1 MINKRNLLFIIFDN
15 IILIN
20 MKNNMSIQKR
30 AKLVIHPVRLRIIT
44 LLTGNELTS
53 MELAK
58 RLPEVPQ
65 ATLYRHIK
73 QLEEGG
79 IIRITETH
87 QVRGTV
93 EKVYTAG
100 AGERSHF
107 TAEEIRQLSTEEHTA
122 LFASFIAGL
131 YEQFISLT
139 GKAEKKLELLDIMG
153 YGTVPVRMR
162 LGDIPEFQQEFGAL
176 VQRYIEKASAVPKDS
191 PEAVD
196 FAFTTI
202 LFPEVDHESE
212 S

>member
-1 MINKRNLLFIIFDN
+1 
-15 IILIN
+15 
-20 MKNNMSIQKR
+20 MKQKMNVQKR

-44 LLTGNELTS
+44 LLTGRELTS
-53 MELAK
+53 LELAE
-58 RLPEVPQ
+58 RLPEVAQ

-100 AGERSHF
+100 AGEKSHF
-107 TAEEIRQLSTEEHTA
+107 SAKEIRQLSTEEHTA

-131 YEQFISLT
+131 YEQFLSLT
-139 GKAEKKLELLDIMG
+139 GKAEARPELFEMMG
-153 YGTVPVRMR
+153 YGNIPVRMR
-162 LGDIPEFQQEFGAL
+162 PADLHQFQQEFGEL
-176 VQRYIEKASAVPKDS
+176 LQRYMEKATDEPAGSKDS
-191 PEAVD
+191 SKAVD
-196 FAFTTI
+196 FTFTTI
-202 LFPEVDHESE
+202 LFPEADHDSQ

>member
-1 MINKRNLLFIIFDN
+1 MKR
-15 IILIN
+15 
-20 MKNNMSIQKR
+20 KQSVQKR

-44 LLTGNELTS
+44 LLTGKKMTS
-53 MELAK
+53 LELAK
-58 RLPEVPQ
+58 KLPEVPQ

-100 AGERSHF
+100 SGEKSHF
-107 TAEEIRQLSTEEHTA
+107 SAEDIRQLSSEEHTA
-122 LFASFIAGL
+122 LFASFITGL
-131 YEQFISLT
+131 YEQFLTLT
-139 GKAEKKLELLDIMG
+139 GKMESRPGLLEMMG
-153 YGTVPVRMR
+153 YGTVPIRMR
-162 LGDIPEFQQEFGAL
+162 IEELPRFQQDFGEL
-176 VQRYIEKASAVPKDS
+176 MQRYMKDTA
-191 PEAVD
+191 EETVD

-202 LFPEVDHESE
+202 LFPEVDHESQ

>member
-1 MINKRNLLFIIFDN
+1 
-15 IILIN
+15 
-20 MKNNMSIQKR
+20 MKNNMSVQKR
-30 AKLVIHPVRLRIIT
+30 VKLVIHPVRLRIIT
-44 LLTGNELTS
+44 LLSGKELTS
-53 MELAK
+53 QEIAE
-58 RLPEVPQ
+58 RLPQVPQ

-100 AGERSHF
+100 AEDKSHF
-107 TAEEIRQLSTEEHTA
+107 TAEDIRQLSPEEHTA

-131 YEQFISLT
+131 YEQFLSLT
-139 GKAEKKLELLDIMG
+139 EKAEEKLELLELMG

-162 LGDIPEFQQEFGAL
+162 RDDLPTFQQEFNAL
-176 VQRYIEKASAVPKDS
+176 LQRYMERAKDVPKES

-196 FAFTTI
+196 FTFTTI
-202 LFPEVDHESE
+202 LFPEAGHESQ